1 MKKETHPEHHEAT
14 VTCACGNSFKT
25 GSTMKEISVE
35 VCSACHPYFTGK
47 AKLVDTARRV
57 EKFQD
62 KAKKTEAIKKTGV
75 KGKKKKRAAKAAKK
89 NPAPKKKSPAK
100 KKTPAKKPSSAKA
113 PAGKTTAKKDK

>member
-1 MKKETHPEHHEAT
+1 MKKDTHPEYHEAT

-25 GSTMKEISVE
+25 GSTMKEIRVE

-57 EKFQD
+57 EKFQA

-75 KGKKKKRAAKAAKK
+75 KGRKKKRAAKAKRAD
-89 NPAPKKKSPAK
+89 KKKAPAK
-100 KKTPAKKPSSAKA
+100 KKKSGAKAKSAKA
-113 PAGKTTAKKDK
+113 MKPKKSAKKAK

>member
-1 MKKETHPEHHEAT
+1 MKKETHPEYHEAT

-25 GSTMKEISVE
+25 GSSQKEIEVE

-62 KAKKTEAIKKTGV
+62 KVKKTAAIKKTGV

-89 NPAPKKKSPAK
+89 SATTKKKAPAK
-100 KKTPAKKPSSAKA
+100 KKKASKKSK
-113 PAGKTTAKKDK
+113 